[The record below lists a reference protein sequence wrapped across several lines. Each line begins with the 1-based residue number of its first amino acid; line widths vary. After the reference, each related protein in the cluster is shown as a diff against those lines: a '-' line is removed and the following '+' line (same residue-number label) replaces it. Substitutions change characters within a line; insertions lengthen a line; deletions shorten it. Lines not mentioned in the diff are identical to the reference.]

1 MLFKSLA
8 FNEEKLKELIEL
20 YAYDIDNFNRVQ
32 SEVTLQNIYLDDKC
46 IFDLFL
52 NVFKL
57 LKILIT
63 FPVTSVEAE

>member
-46 IFDLFL
+46 IFDLFP